1 MTRRQYGVGTASGR
15 RWVDEVS
22 WAVGLSSAAIRNLDQ
37 LPPRVVPA
45 VVEFL
50 YGPLAQNPHRV
61 GKPLRD
67 DFAGIHSAHRGGYRV
82 LYEINETDHS
92 ITVTRVA
99 SRADAYHP
107 H

>member
-1 MTRRQYGVGTASGR
+1 M
-15 RWVDEVS
+15 S
-22 WAVGLSSAAIRNLDQ
+22 WAVGLSSAAIRNLDH

-50 YGPLAQNPHRV
+50 YGPLAKNPHRV

-82 LYEINETDHS
+82 LYEINEADHS
-92 ITVTRVA
+92 ILVTRVA
-99 SRADAYHP
+99 TRADAYRP